1 MLFIKT
7 PTGLKIEK
15 TQLNLNNKGEGYV
28 SYDRLGMKVMQ
39 QLKEYEF
46 NNNTLS
52 NTPNF
57 LLILPAK
64 Q

>member
-7 PTGLKIEK
+7 PTGLEIEK

-52 NTPNF
+52 NTPNL